1 MVSLR
6 DLTAL
11 DLPAIRTWFDDPETR
26 QLVAATVAA
35 EQCQALQAQ
44 GVNDFHFYTL
54 NRSDLTIAI
63 CRMLGVKAKAAP
75 AAAAVA
81 G

>member
-1 MVSLR
+1 
-6 DLTAL
+6 
-11 DLPAIRTWFDDPETR
+11 
-26 QLVAATVAA
+26 
-35 EQCQALQAQ
+35 
-44 GVNDFHFYTL
+44 VNDFHFYTL